1 MPRPHFMRYITFS
14 YLFNYFGDKV
24 DLCDKMVTRG
34 DTMQA
39 EIKHNNYAVITK
51 ATFDKSK
58 NRKKHRE
65 EIVSNLEKKM
75 NKVLPNKV
83 NLLYRNVLILWDNIP
98 REDYFRDV
106 FGYTKQDLLI
116 RFCRE
121 IKNSKD
127 EMRIYIESPL
137 VFTDSKNPNMGE
149 VLVTTLL
156 IWRESKTIPLFL
168 QDNFLCNGYI
178 ENDFSKMKAQ
188 IMPRINL
195 QIKQMGIDKLGKDAV
210 STMQAA
216 LMSQEESK
224 LLEESRKNSDEY
236 FTKFFTSVSNLL
248 KYFNVKETKQNKNS
262 YIDLYLS
269 WQMDKQTVEY
279 CCEKLQI
286 ERQTWYRYADT
297 FEKSPVYEEI
307 CNIYYHKLIKF
318 PKKGR
323 VPDTI
328 LLLAQYKKDNP
339 LKENIVSMA
348 TPNVSGCY
356 YTFDGINSIVD
367 VTRCIETCKKRVEIL
382 KHKGEYRLRLKELG
396 ITEDISTDIYT
407 ENDTQY
413 LFDKYLEQNGRNPD
427 GTLKGTKS

>member
-1 MPRPHFMRYITFS
+1 
-14 YLFNYFGDKV
+14 
-24 DLCDKMVTRG
+24 
-34 DTMQA
+34 
-39 EIKHNNYAVITK
+39 
-51 ATFDKSK
+51 
-58 NRKKHRE
+58 
-65 EIVSNLEKKM
+65 
-75 NKVLPNKV
+75 
-83 NLLYRNVLILWDNIP
+83 
-98 REDYFRDV
+98 
-106 FGYTKQDLLI
+106 
-116 RFCRE
+116 
-121 IKNSKD
+121 
-127 EMRIYIESPL
+127 MRIYIESPL
-137 VFTDSKNPNMGE
+137 VFTDSKNPNMSE
-149 VLVTTLL
+149 VLETTLL
-156 IWRESKTIPLFL
+156 IWRESKTIPMFL

-188 IMPRINL
+188 IMSKINL

-210 STMQAA
+210 STMRAA

-248 KYFNVKETKQNKNS
+248 KYFNVKETTQNKNC

-323 VPDTI
+323 VPDTV

-348 TPNVSGCY
+348 TPNAR
-356 YTFDGINSIVD
+356 
-367 VTRCIETCKKRVEIL
+367 VTAGPIDLI
-382 KHKGEYRLRLKELG
+382 
-396 ITEDISTDIYT
+396 
-407 ENDTQY
+407 
-413 LFDKYLEQNGRNPD
+413 
-427 GTLKGTKS
+427 